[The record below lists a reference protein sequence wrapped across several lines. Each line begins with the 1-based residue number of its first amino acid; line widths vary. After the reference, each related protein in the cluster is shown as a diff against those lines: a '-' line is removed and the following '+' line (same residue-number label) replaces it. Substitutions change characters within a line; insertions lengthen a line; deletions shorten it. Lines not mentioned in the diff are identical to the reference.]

1 MRVCLPLLAVVL
13 GACGSPSDS
22 SVNTG
27 SGDAWVQGV
36 VSQMSGLPLANSTV
50 RVACGHHGAAVVVA
64 TDSAG
69 HYITQLWADQASLDA
84 NGRALCQFSAP
95 NPDPHVQ
102 LDTIL
107 AFARFTQFPPLQVVD
122 LRERPSL

>member
-1 MRVCLPLLAVVL
+1 MRICLPLLAVVL

-22 SVNTG
+22 SDNTG

-36 VSQMSGLPLANSTV
+36 VS
-50 RVACGHHGAAVVVA
+50 H
-64 TDSAG
+64 
-69 HYITQLWADQASLDA
+69 
-84 NGRALCQFSAP
+84 
-95 NPDPHVQ
+95 
-102 LDTIL
+102 TIL